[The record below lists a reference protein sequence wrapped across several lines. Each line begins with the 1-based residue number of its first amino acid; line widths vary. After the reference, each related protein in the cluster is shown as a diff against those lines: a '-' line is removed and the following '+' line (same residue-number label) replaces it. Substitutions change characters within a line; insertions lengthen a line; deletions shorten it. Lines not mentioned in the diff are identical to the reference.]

1 VHADQLPPT
10 RRTIL
15 DVLKRDGPASI
26 AELASRLRMSGEAV
40 RQQLLQLQREGWI
53 EAQRSRGLSHRSGR
67 PAARYRLTVAGD
79 HLFPKSY
86 DALAIAVVDVVA
98 SELGPDALKKVLS
111 SLTEARAK
119 EWEARLA
126 GKSLRERIDA
136 LKGVYG
142 SEDAYMRV
150 EPTPGGFQLVEQ
162 NCPFLNVALHRP
174 GLCSVT
180 VSLLSRVLGVEVVR
194 EERFQAGHGRCA
206 FRVYADRPLADE
218 DRAFR
223 PEPEP
228 EPRPPQEPQA
238 EPTSP

>member
-15 DVLKRDGPASI
+15 DVLKREGAASI
-26 AELASRLRMSGEAV
+26 AQLAARLRMSGEAV

-53 EAQRSRGLSHRSGR
+53 EAQRTRGRSHRSGR

-86 DALAIAVVDVVA
+86 DELAIAVVDAVA
-98 SELGPDALKKVLS
+98 SELGPEALHRVLS
-111 SLTEARAK
+111 ALTEVRAR

-126 GKSLRERIDA
+126 GKPLRERLDA
-136 LKGVYG
+136 LKDVYG
-142 SEDAYMRV
+142 SEDPYMRV
-150 EPTPGGFQLVEQ
+150 EDVPGGFQLVEQ

-180 VSLLSRVLGVEVVR
+180 VSLLSRVLGVAVVR
-194 EERFQAGHGRCA
+194 EERFQSGHGRCA
-206 FRVYADRPLADE
+206 FRVYPDRPLRDE
-218 DRAFR
+218 ERVFR
-223 PEPEP
+223 PEPQP
-228 EPRPPQEPQA
+228 RAPHEPRPEA
-238 EPTSP
+238 TSP

>member
-26 AELASRLRMSGEAV
+26 AELAARLRMSGEAV

-53 EAQRSRGLSHRSGR
+53 DAQRTRGLSHRSGR
-67 PAARYRLTVAGD
+67 PAARYKLTVAGD

-86 DALAIAVVDVVA
+86 DALAIAVVDAVA
-98 SELGPDALKKVLS
+98 SELGAEALERVLS
-111 SLTEARAK
+111 ALTEARAK

-126 GKSLRERIDA
+126 GKPLRERIDA

-150 EPTPGGFQLVEQ
+150 EPAPGGFQLVEQ

-218 DRAFR
+218 QRVFR

-228 EPRPPQEPQA
+228 RGDDEQQVVEA
-238 EPTSP
+238 TSP